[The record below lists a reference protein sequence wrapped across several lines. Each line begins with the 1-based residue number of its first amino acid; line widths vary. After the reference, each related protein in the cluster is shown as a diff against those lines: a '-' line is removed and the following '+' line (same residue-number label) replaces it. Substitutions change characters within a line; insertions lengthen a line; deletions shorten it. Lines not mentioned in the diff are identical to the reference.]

1 MPAHGESVTADERGA
16 AQHRRAPGHRWWIW
30 IAVLVVVVGGA
41 ALVARRYA
49 RAHSKA
55 AAPTSPPALAVSTVP
70 ASRGDIGVHLDAL
83 GTVTPLATVTVK
95 TRVNGQ
101 LMSVNYREGQMVRQ
115 GDVLAEI
122 DPRPYQAMLLQAE
135 GQYRR
140 DLALLKGA
148 RVDLVRYRNL
158 YARDAIQKQQLD
170 DQLATVQQY
179 EGTVKYDEGQ
189 VESAKVN
196 LVYCRITSP
205 VAGRVGLRLV
215 DPGNIVQ
222 TTDTTGLVMITQLQP
237 MTVVFSVAED
247 FLPEIQD
254 QIRLGNK
261 LQVVALDR
269 AQQRQIASGELLT
282 VDNQIDTTT
291 GTVKLKA
298 IFPNDDLALFPN
310 QFVNA
315 QLLVDVHRGATLVPA
330 AAIQRNAQGAFVYL
344 AKPDQTVSMQPVS
357 VGTTDADET
366 EILKGLQPG
375 DVIATDNFDKLQDGM
390 RISPHRT
397 VAEARGGSM
406 R

>member
-1 MPAHGESVTADERGA
+1 MPAHGESVIADERGA

-30 IAVLVVVVGGA
+30 IAVLVVIVGGA
-41 ALVARRYA
+41 AFAARRYA

-315 QLLVDVHRGATLVPA
+315 RLLVDVHRGATLVPA

-344 AKPDQTVSMQPVS
+344 AKPDQIVSMQPVS

>member
-1 MPAHGESVTADERGA
+1 
-16 AQHRRAPGHRWWIW
+16 
-30 IAVLVVVVGGA
+30 
-41 ALVARRYA
+41 
-49 RAHSKA
+49 
-55 AAPTSPPALAVSTVP
+55 
-70 ASRGDIGVHLDAL
+70 
-83 GTVTPLATVTVK
+83 
-95 TRVNGQ
+95 
-101 LMSVNYREGQMVRQ
+101 
-115 GDVLAEI
+115 
-122 DPRPYQAMLLQAE
+122 MLLQAE

-140 DLALLKGA
+140 DLALLKGS

-315 QLLVDVHRGATLVPA
+315 RLLVDVHRGTTLVPLA
-330 AAIQRNAQGAFVYL
+330 AVQRNAQGAFVYL
-344 AKPDQTVSMQPVS
+344 VKPDQTVSMQPVS
-357 VGTTDADET
+357 VGATDADNA
-366 EILKGLQPG
+366 EIVKGLNPG

-390 RISPHRT
+390 HISSQKT
-397 VAEARGGSM
+397 VAEATGGRSM
-406 R
+406 Q